1 MLKFDQVQLK
11 GLTTFRS
18 EEESHSSI
26 AVIGIGLRFP
36 LADRVETFWD
46 NLKQQVDCVRDIPDS
61 RVQDARD
68 LMRHLGIRAET
79 DSFAQI
85 AYLDEIDTFDYGFF
99 HLSPKE
105 ASLMDP
111 NQRLFLQTAVTAIE
125 DAGYGGHKLAGSR
138 TGVYVGHGSEAVY
151 QRLIASVEPNA
162 LPMSVAGNSKPI
174 IASRLAYGMDMKG
187 PNMLIDT
194 TCSSSLVAVHLACQ
208 ALRNGEC
215 ETAIAGGSQIHL
227 IPVRQTEIGIES
239 SDGRTKTFDDRS
251 DGTGSGEGVAAILLK
266 PLQSAM
272 RDNDRIYAVIKGSAV
287 NHDGASNGITAPNA
301 LAQEDVLVR
310 AWENAGIDPESISY
324 IEAHGTGTKLGDPI
338 EIDGITKAFRRY
350 TDRKGFCG
358 VGSVKSN
365 VGHLDHSAGIAGLI
379 KAILAVHHKEIPATM
394 HFQVPNRNIRF
405 ENSPV
410 YVVDR
415 HLEWEK
421 DRTPRRCGVSS
432 FGISG
437 TNCHV
442 VLEEAPEA
450 VVHAEADTASKS
462 ASPYVFTISARS
474 ESAIREWI
482 ASYQDWFSNYEE
494 ANLRDICYVSNTGRG
509 HYSHRLAFV
518 AASMDDLRAKL
529 SEIHHGSLNDLKL
542 PGVFYGY
549 QRLAANKPNGD
560 SAIELTRLLRLGE
573 DSRLSLAERLS
584 ELYVQ
589 GEDIEWEA
597 FYQGARPRKVSLPT
611 YPFAKNR
618 CWMEIKESIV
628 LSRSEGTMPH
638 APLIDRC
645 LARSIG
651 TEIYATSFASD
662 RHWVLNEHRMLKE
675 GLLVGTGYL
684 EMVLQAVGSRL
695 DDAIAEFR
703 DVQFM
708 QPLQLRDDET
718 REVHLVLDTVA
729 QPRIGFTVASKTED
743 GTGSEYWT
751 QHATGTIE
759 LRSREAS
766 IPRVDIEAIRNKDRS
781 DYLIPDIDAYQRDTI
796 FEFGPRWRNLAEMYV
811 SETELLSYL
820 QMPEA
825 FEGEIEDFTLHPA
838 LMDNALTTVPL
849 VRKNLPESMQASPPV
864 FLPFSYRNI
873 KLYSRLR
880 KRLYSHVRLKEA
892 ITEQT
897 ELIAFDITFADESGH
912 VIAEIEDYTLK
923 KVRGAAP
930 VRDEAHLFHR
940 LQWVPFHTGL
950 RAAANVGEV
959 LILAN
964 DNQWTQRFRQEL
976 QSKGITAIQAS
987 WSDDYRKLGPDEYSV
1002 NGSQDDFDR
1011 LMADLNARNLT
1022 HVVHLFAFDDQPV
1035 TGEQELDR
1043 ALTKGVYSLLHAVKA
1058 IGSQTW
1064 NQPVEIVCA
1073 VKQAH
1078 EVTGREDELFP
1089 QHASLLG
1096 LAKVIPEEY
1105 ANLRCRC
1112 LDADETFTPELL
1124 TETLLYGLDSY
1135 AAAFR
1140 QGQWYREQLS
1150 GLDIRELT
1158 EKQPL
1163 RLHRAGVYLVTGGTG
1178 GIGLELGKFLASRE
1192 KINLVFL
1199 QRTPMP
1205 DRSEWEQIRS
1215 TNDPASKLVRQI
1227 AAIESIERSGAYVEC
1242 HAADVSSY
1250 EAMRALLQTLR
1261 SRFGSIRG
1269 IIHSAGVAGDGLMW
1283 NKTDEAFTRVLAPK
1297 IAGTWHLHRLTE
1309 QDPLDFFVLC
1319 SSYNTLAGFAGQ
1331 SDYTAANA
1339 YLDAFGAYRAKQ
1351 NKPVLAINWP
1361 VWKETGMAFDRQASE
1376 DGLLKAIPTSQA
1388 LNAFERLMRTDLS
1401 RAHVG
1406 EFNWNGA
1413 FHGKTIHDLGIDFS
1427 PSLKQE
1433 IDRFAERGSLPAAA
1447 DQSEE
1452 VVLEGKE
1459 AGDYTVWEKRLAQL
1473 WHDILGFAAFRLDD
1487 DFFDLGGDSISAMM
1501 LMSDLKS
1508 GYRIEVP
1515 LQEIFRRP
1523 TLRELAQFIED
1534 KAEVKSGSGGSAGS
1548 VGSGSIP
1555 LTAEKAYFPVSS
1567 VQKRM
1572 YLIHQTNRRDLS
1584 YQLPRMIQIDGAFD
1598 RARFVSAFQQLVRRH
1613 ETLRTSFHIVEGQIV
1628 QKIHPHLELAIEAFE
1643 PSDEGA
1649 EELMARFVRPFDL
1662 EQAPLIRV
1670 GLKRQSEDLHYLLFD
1685 IHHIISDGTSLTLLV
1700 KEFVQLYQGHP
1711 LAELPIQYKDYAIW
1725 HNELVGTDEMK
1736 NKATYWHQQFS
1747 GSLPVLRLPTDYP
1760 RGSQPHQPEGN
1771 QISFKADAALS
1782 TALKA
1787 AASSQGLTL
1796 FMVLFGAYSLL
1807 LSKCSGQE
1815 EVIVGFPIAGRERS
1829 ETEPLIGM
1837 FVNTLAIR
1845 SFPQEEKSL
1854 GRYLE
1859 EVKQSSLEA
1868 YANQDYPFEKLI
1880 ETLEQTWESDRNPL
1894 FDALFVMQNMESPV
1908 FRLDELTFTPLA
1920 TRARTIP
1927 FDLELEVIEDQGEI
1941 RFHLFYAGRL
1951 FKKETMERF
1960 SADFVRILNI
1970 LAENGD
1976 RLIRDVRL
1984 ASRLNKAD
1992 DLLVDVFDIS
2002 F

>member
-11 GLTTFRS
+11 ELTTLRS
-18 EEESHSSI
+18 EKASHESI

-61 RVQDARD
+61 REQDARD
-68 LMRHLGIRAET
+68 LMQHLGIRLET

-125 DAGYGGHKLAGSR
+125 DAGYGGHQLAGSR
-138 TGVYVGHGSEAVY
+138 TGVYVGYGSEAVY
-151 QRLIASVEPNA
+151 HRLIASVEPNA
-162 LPMSVAGNSKPI
+162 LPMAVAGNSKPI
-174 IASRLAYGMDMKG
+174 IASRLAYGMDFKG

-194 TCSSSLVAVHLACQ
+194 TCSSSLVAVHMACQ

-227 IPVRQTEIGIES
+227 IPARQTEIGIES

-266 PLQSAM
+266 PLRAAL

-365 VGHLDHSAGIAGLI
+365 VGHLDHAAGIAGLI

-394 HFQVPNRNIRF
+394 HYQVPNRNIRF

-415 HLEWEK
+415 HLEWE
-421 DRTPRRCGVSS
+421 RGQTPRRCGVSS

-442 VLEEAPEA
+442 VLEEAPA
-450 VVHAEADTASKS
+450 PAVHAEADS
-462 ASPYVFTISARS
+462 ASPYVLTISARS
-474 ESAIREWI
+474 ESAMREWI
-482 ASYQDWFSNYEE
+482 ERYQERLLNHKE
-494 ANLRDICYVSNTGRG
+494 ANIRDICYVSNTGRG
-509 HYSHRLAFV
+509 HYSHRLAVV
-518 AASMDDLRAKL
+518 AASMNDLRNKL
-529 SEIHHGSLNDLKL
+529 SQLHHESLNDLKL

-549 QRLAANKPNGD
+549 QRAGANKPNGD
-560 SAIELTRLLRLGE
+560 SAHDLTRQLTLGE
-573 DSRLSLAERLS
+573 ESRQSAAERLS

-589 GEDIEWEA
+589 GEDIDWET

-618 CWMEIKESIV
+618 CWLEKKESIA
-628 LSRSEGTMPH
+628 LSRSQGTMPQ

-645 LARSIG
+645 LVKSMS

-662 RHWVLNEHRMLKE
+662 RHWVLNEHRMMNE

-684 EMVLQAVGSRL
+684 EMVLQAVGPRL
-695 DDAIAEFR
+695 DGAIAEFR
-703 DVQFM
+703 DVQFI
-708 QPLQLRDDET
+708 QPLRLRDDEA
-718 REVHLVLDTVA
+718 REVHLVLDTGT
-729 QPRIGFTVASKTED
+729 QPRIGFTIASATED
-743 GTGSEYWT
+743 ENGCEHWVE
-751 QHATGTIE
+751 HATGTIE
-759 LRSREAS
+759 LRSREAT
-766 IPRVDIEAIRNKDRS
+766 IPRVDIEAIRNRASS
-781 DYLIPDIDAYQRDTI
+781 DYLIPDIDAYQRETI

-811 SETELLSYL
+811 GETELLSYL
-820 QMPEA
+820 QTPEA
-825 FEGEIEDFTLHPA
+825 FEGEIKDYTLHPA

-849 VRKNLPESMQASPPV
+849 VRRNLPESMLPAPPV
-864 FLPFSYRNI
+864 FLPFSYRSI
-873 KLYSRLR
+873 KLYTRLR
-880 KRLYSHVRLKEA
+880 KRLYSHVRLKEP

-897 ELIAFDITFADESGH
+897 ELVAFDITFADESGQ

-923 KVRGAAP
+923 KVRAAAP
-930 VRDEAHLFHR
+930 VRDEDPLFHQ
-940 LQWVPFHTGL
+940 LQWVSFDTTL

-959 LILAN
+959 LLLAN
-964 DNQWTQRFRQEL
+964 DNKWTQRFRQEL
-976 QSKGITAIQAS
+976 QSKGIPAIQAS
-987 WSDDYRKLGPDEYSV
+987 WGDEYRKLGPDEYAV
-1002 NGSQDDFDR
+1002 NGSQDDFER
-1011 LMADLNARNLT
+1011 LIADLNARNLT
-1022 HVVHLFAFDDQPV
+1022 HVVHLYAFDDQSV
-1035 TGEQELDR
+1035 ASEQELDR
-1043 ALTKGVYSLLHAVKA
+1043 ALEKGVYSLLHAVKA

-1064 NQPVEIVCA
+1064 NQAIEIVCA

-1078 EVTGREDELFP
+1078 EVTGQEDELFP

-1105 ANLRCRC
+1105 ANVRCRC
-1112 LDADETFTPELL
+1112 IDADETFSPELL
-1124 TETLLYGLDSY
+1124 TEALLDGLDSH

-1140 QGQWYREQLS
+1140 QGQWYREQLRE
-1150 GLDIRELT
+1150 LDIRERT
-1158 EKQPL
+1158 EKPFQL
-1163 RLHRAGVYLVTGGTG
+1163 QRTGVYLVTGGTG

-1205 DRSEWEQIRS
+1205 DRSEWEQIRQA
-1215 TNDPASKLVRQI
+1215 NDPASKLVRQI
-1227 AAIESIERSGAYVEC
+1227 AAIESIERSGANVEC
-1242 HAADVSSY
+1242 HAVDVASY
-1250 EAMRALLQTLR
+1250 EAMRSLLLALRARL
-1261 SRFGSIRG
+1261 GSIRG
-1269 IIHSAGVAGDGLMW
+1269 VIHSAGVAGDGLMW
-1283 NKTDEAFTRVLAPK
+1283 NKTDEDFARVLAPK
-1297 IAGTWHLHRLTE
+1297 IAGTWHLHQLTA

-1319 SSYNTLAGFAGQ
+1319 SSYNTIAGFAGQ

-1351 NKPVLAINWP
+1351 NQPVLTINWP

-1388 LNAFERLMRTDLS
+1388 LHAFERLLRTDVS

-1406 EFNWNGA
+1406 ELNWNGS
-1413 FHGKTIHDLGIDFS
+1413 FHGKTIRDLGIDLS

-1433 IDRFAERGSLPAAA
+1433 IDRIAARGSLPSAA
-1447 DQSEE
+1447 DQHEE
-1452 VVLEGKE
+1452 VVLEGNE
-1459 AGDYTVWEKRLAQL
+1459 AGVYSDWEKRLAQL
-1473 WHDILGFAAFRLDD
+1473 WHDILGFSSFRLDD
-1487 DFFDLGGDSISAMM
+1487 DFYDLGGDSISAMM
-1501 LMSDLKS
+1501 LVSDLKS
-1508 GYRIEVP
+1508 KYQIEVP

-1523 TLRELAQFIED
+1523 TIQQLAQFIAD
-1534 KAEVKSGSGGSAGS
+1534 KAEVKSGSEGSR
-1548 VGSGSIP
+1548 SIS
-1555 LTAEKAYFPVSS
+1555 LTAEKAYYPVSS
-1567 VQKRM
+1567 VQRRM
-1572 YLIHQTNRRDLS
+1572 YLIHQANRRDLS

-1598 RARFVSAFQQLVRRH
+1598 RARFVAAFQQLVRRH

-1628 QKIHPHLELAIEAFE
+1628 QKIHPQLELAIEAFE

-1685 IHHIISDGTSLTLLV
+1685 IHHIIADGTSLTLLV
-1700 KEFVQLYQGHP
+1700 KEFVQLYQGHS

-1725 HNELVGTDEMK
+1725 HNELAGTNEMET
-1736 NKATYWHQQFS
+1736 KAAYWHRQFA
-1747 GSLPVLRLPTDYP
+1747 GSLPVLELPLDYP
-1760 RGSQPHQPEGN
+1760 RGSQPDQPEGS
-1771 QISFKADAALS
+1771 QISFKADSALS
-1782 TALKA
+1782 SALKA

-1796 FMVLFGAYSLL
+1796 FMMLFGAYSLL

-1854 GRYLE
+1854 GQYLE
-1859 EVKQSSLEA
+1859 EIKQSSLEA

-1880 ETLEQTWESDRNPL
+1880 EALDQTWEPDRNPL

-1908 FRLDELTFTPLA
+1908 FRLDELTFTPLE

-1960 SADFVRILNI
+1960 SADFVHLLNI
-1970 LAENGD
+1970 MADNGD

-1992 DLLVDVFDIS
+1992 DLLADVLDIS